1 MDRRFE
7 LDTQGNIEYACV
19 VMEQI
24 SEKERERNR
33 LRQQANYWRER
44 HGRAAKRAG
53 HWKEKAENLERVVG
67 EQKREIRELT
77 DQVEKQTARIAWLEQ
92 QVFGRKSE
100 GTAECV
106 KEGTEEGKRG
116 PARRRGGSRK
126 RGKQPGAKGYGRRKH
141 PELPTEE
148 VIHELPESKRICP
161 KCGKPFA
168 DFPGTEDSEEI
179 DYEERVFRRV
189 HRRKRYRRTCQ
200 CERVPGIV
208 AAPAPP
214 KLIPKGKLSIG
225 LWVHLLLAKYL
236 DQQPLHRTLGRLAL
250 NGVGL
255 SQGTITGGLRR
266 IGELIQPLYVLI
278 LERSRNA
285 HHWHMDETRWKVFAE
300 WLDKKGHG
308 WWLWIVKT
316 KDTCVYLLDP
326 GRSGEVPKK
335 FLGENAE
342 GVISADR
349 YSAYKTLLS
358 ALIRIAYCWA
368 HVRRDF
374 LRIRDGYRKLH
385 DWGTAWVDRIDGL
398 FHRNARRLGARADPA
413 AFSVEDQALR
423 AEMDAIA
430 QVRDRELADETLHPA
445 ARKALA
451 SLENHWEGLRIF
463 VDHPEIPMDNNRAER
478 GLRNPV
484 IGRKNYYGSGSVWS
498 GMFTVMM
505 FTLLQTLLL
514 NDINPKD
521 FLQAYFEACAENG
534 GRVPENLD
542 AFLPWKSSG
551 EEPRAA

>member
-1 MDRRFE
+1 
-7 LDTQGNIEYACV
+7 
-19 VMEQI
+19 
-24 SEKERERNR
+24 
-33 LRQQANYWRER
+33 
-44 HGRAAKRAG
+44 
-53 HWKEKAENLERVVG
+53 
-67 EQKREIRELT
+67 
-77 DQVEKQTARIAWLEQ
+77 
-92 QVFGRKSE
+92 
-100 GTAECV
+100 
-106 KEGTEEGKRG
+106 
-116 PARRRGGSRK
+116 
-126 RGKQPGAKGYGRRKH
+126 
-141 PELPTEE
+141 

-168 DFPGTEDSEEI
+168 DFPGTEDSEEL

-189 HRRKRYRRTCQ
+189 HKRKRYRRTCQ
-200 CERVPGIV
+200 CKCVPGIV
-208 AAPAPP
+208 AAPVPR

-225 LWVHLLLAKYL
+225 LWVYLLLEKYL
-236 DQQPLHRTLGRLAL
+236 DQRPLYRTLRRLSL
-250 NGVGL
+250 HGVDF
-255 SQGTITGGLRR
+255 SQGTITGGLGR
-266 IGELIQPLYVLI
+266 IGELIQPLYVRI
-278 LERSRNA
+278 LERCRSA
-285 HHWHMDETRWKVFAE
+285 GHWHMDETRWKVFVE
-300 WLDKKGHG
+300 WLGKKGYG
-308 WWLWIVKT
+308 WWLWIVMT

-326 GRSGEVPKK
+326 ARSGDVPKD

-358 ALIRIAYCWA
+358 VLIRIAYCWA

-374 LRIRDGYRKLH
+374 LRIRNGYGKLR
-385 DWGTAWVDRIDGL
+385 DWATAWVDRIDGL

-413 AFSVEDQALR
+413 GFSVEDQALL
-423 AEMDAIA
+423 AEMETMAK
-430 QVRDRELADETLHPA
+430 VRDRELADEALHPA
-445 ARKALA
+445 ARKALE

-542 AFLPWKSSG
+542 AFLPWKSSE